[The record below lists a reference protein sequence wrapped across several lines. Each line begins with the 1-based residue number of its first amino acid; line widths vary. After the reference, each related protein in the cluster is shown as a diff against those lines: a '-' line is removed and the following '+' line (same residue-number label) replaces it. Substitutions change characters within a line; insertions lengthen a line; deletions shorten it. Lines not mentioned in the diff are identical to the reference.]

1 MTTKEKILTLLQ
13 KEDTVLSGEK
23 LAQALSIS
31 RTAVWKAIK
40 ELEKEGYHFEHLANG
55 YRFVS
60 ADRYDQAALAA
71 ALPMIPTIQIKDA
84 VESTMKEA
92 KIAALDSGL
101 ATPALFLTET
111 QTGGHGRFER
121 PFFSPKKQGIY
132 MSLLLKPNQAF
143 QELPQYTVLAAVA
156 VAEAIDA
163 LLMKETAIKWVN
175 DLYLDGK
182 KICGILSEAT
192 SDFETGRITSVVIGI
207 GISFSIPQQ
216 QFPTEIREKAT
227 SLFPGEEYPT
237 FSRATLIQEIWRR
250 FFQLLAKLP
259 DMDYMARY
267 RQKSFVLGRT
277 VQFTQQGVT
286 YEGIAKDITNTGELV
301 VETATERKVLS
312 SGEISLERY

>member
-1 MTTKEKILTLLQ
+1 
-13 KEDTVLSGEK
+13 
-23 LAQALSIS
+23 
-31 RTAVWKAIK
+31 
-40 ELEKEGYHFEHLANG
+40 
-55 YRFVS
+55 
-60 ADRYDQAALAA
+60 
-71 ALPMIPTIQIKDA
+71 
-84 VESTMKEA
+84 
-92 KIAALDSGL
+92 
-101 ATPALFLTET
+101 
-111 QTGGHGRFER
+111 
-121 PFFSPKKQGIY
+121 

-216 QFPTEIREKAT
+216 QFPAEIREKAT

-237 FSRATLIQEIWRR
+237 FSRVALIQEIWRR
-250 FFQLLAKLP
+250 FFQLLAQLP
-259 DMDYMARY
+259 DMNYMARY

>member
-60 ADRYDQAALAA
+60 DDRYDQAALAA

-156 VAEAIDA
+156 V
-163 LLMKETAIKWVN
+163 TARKR
-175 DLYLDGK
+175 
-182 KICGILSEAT
+182 S
-192 SDFETGRITSVVIGI
+192 
-207 GISFSIPQQ
+207 
-216 QFPTEIREKAT
+216 
-227 SLFPGEEYPT
+227 
-237 FSRATLIQEIWRR
+237 
-250 FFQLLAKLP
+250 
-259 DMDYMARY
+259 
-267 RQKSFVLGRT
+267 
-277 VQFTQQGVT
+277 GV
-286 YEGIAKDITNTGELV
+286 
-301 VETATERKVLS
+301 
-312 SGEISLERY
+312 

>member
-1 MTTKEKILTLLQ
+1 
-13 KEDTVLSGEK
+13 
-23 LAQALSIS
+23 
-31 RTAVWKAIK
+31 
-40 ELEKEGYHFEHLANG
+40 
-55 YRFVS
+55 
-60 ADRYDQAALAA
+60 
-71 ALPMIPTIQIKDA
+71 
-84 VESTMKEA
+84 
-92 KIAALDSGL
+92 
-101 ATPALFLTET
+101 
-111 QTGGHGRFER
+111 
-121 PFFSPKKQGIY
+121 

-216 QFPTEIREKAT
+216 QFPAEIREKAT

-237 FSRATLIQEIWRR
+237 FSRAALIQEIWRR
-250 FFQLLAKLP
+250 FFQLLAQLP
-259 DMDYMARY
+259 DMNYMARY